1 MSLLD
6 LSIKQ
11 LQTKLHNKEIT
22 AVELIEASFKRIEE
36 VDEQVQAFITLDKE
50 NALAHAKE
58 LDASGV
64 AAEALFAIPA
74 GLKDNIMT
82 KGLKT
87 TCASEFLSNFED
99 PLFNATV
106 VDKLQAAKAVTVG
119 KTNLDEFAMG
129 STGASSKFK
138 QTRNPWNTDYVPGG
152 SSGGSAAAVAAGEV
166 VFALGTDT
174 GGSVRQPAAFCGVV
188 GMKPT
193 YGLVSRSGIVAFASS
208 LDQVGAITRTVEDS
222 ARVIEAIVGQD
233 PQDSTTVQA
242 ENTNYTAALT
252 GDIKGVK
259 IAVPKEFLSEDID
272 AEVKS
277 AVEAAIAELKNLGA
291 EVEEVSLPNIDHAVK
306 AYYIIS
312 SAEASTNMARFD
324 GVRFGKRTE
333 NATNMIDM
341 YSKSRSEGF
350 GQEVKRRI
358 MLGTVALSAGYVEKY
373 FEKAQKVR
381 TIIIND
387 FKEVFSKYDVIVGPT
402 APTTAYKAGAA
413 EEGSLE
419 TYADDILTA
428 PVNLIGS
435 PAISVPCGFGENG
448 LPIGLQV
455 IGARL
460 RDDLV
465 FRVAHAYEQATDHHT
480 KRPTLG
486 GAN

>member
-11 LQTKLHNKEIT
+11 LQTKLHKKEIT

-36 VDEQVQAFITLDKE
+36 VDDQVQAFITLDE
-50 NALAHAKE
+50 ARALEHAKE
-58 LDASGV
+58 LDEAGV
-64 AAEALFAIPA
+64 AGEALFAIPT
-74 GLKDNIMT
+74 GIKDNIMT
-82 KGLKT
+82 KDLKT
-87 TCASEFLSNFED
+87 TCASAFLSNFDD

-106 VDKLQAAKAVTVG
+106 VDKLQAAKAVTIG

-129 STGASSKFK
+129 ATGATSKFK
-138 QTRNPWNTDYVPGG
+138 QARNPWNTDYVPGG
-152 SSGGSAAAVAAGEV
+152 SSGGSAAAVASGEV
-166 VFALGTDT
+166 VFSLGTDT
-174 GGSVRQPAAFCGVV
+174 GGSIRQPAAFCGVV

-193 YGLVSRSGIVAFASS
+193 YGLVSRSGVVAFASS

-222 ARVIEAIVGQD
+222 ARVIETIVGLD
-233 PQDSTTVQA
+233 PKDSTTVQA

-259 IAVPKEFLSEDID
+259 IAVPKEFLNANLDE
-272 AEVKS
+272 EVKTS
-277 AVEAAIAELKNLGA
+277 VETAIAELKKLGA
-291 EVEEVSLPNIDHAVK
+291 EVEEVSLPNINHAVK

-312 SAEASTNMARFD
+312 SAEASANMARFD

-350 GQEVKRRI
+350 GKEVKRRI
-358 MLGTVALSAGYVEKY
+358 MLGTVALSAGYIEEY

-387 FKEVFSKYDVIVGPT
+387 FQEVFSKYDVIVGPT
-402 APTTAYKAGAA
+402 ASTTAYKVGEA
-413 EEGSLE
+413 EEDSLE
-419 TYADDILTA
+419 MYEHDVLTA

-460 RDDLV
+460 SDDLV